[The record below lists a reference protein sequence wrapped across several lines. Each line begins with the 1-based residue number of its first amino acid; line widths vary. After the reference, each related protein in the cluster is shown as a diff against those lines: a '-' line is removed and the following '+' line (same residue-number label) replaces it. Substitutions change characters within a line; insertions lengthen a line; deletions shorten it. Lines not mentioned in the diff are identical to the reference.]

1 MASSRVILRFWVAR
15 RFSAGHG
22 FHFRRCWIT
31 SKADKLSTNSLTIFL
46 PYPGKWQSTLSNMP
60 RSWWLADCNE
70 SAARRVRSSKLKSI
84 LTGYECRTV
93 PEEGL
98 AGKRNGEL
106 LSLAEDA
113 GFDVFL
119 TVDRGIEFQQNL
131 QSRRIA
137 VLL

>member
-1 MASSRVILRFWVAR
+1 MRVLLDECV
-15 RFSAGHG
+15 
-22 FHFRRCWIT
+22 
-31 SKADKLSTNSLTIFL
+31 
-46 PYPGKWQSTLSNMP
+46 P
-60 RSWWLADCNE
+60 R
-70 SAARRVRSSKLKSI
+70 KLKST

-131 QSRRIA
+131 QSQRIA
-137 VLL
+137 VLLVRARSSRLADLLPHVPAVLEKLDSFRPGVVAPVCYS

>member
-1 MASSRVILRFWVAR
+1 MRVLLDECV
-15 RFSAGHG
+15 
-22 FHFRRCWIT
+22 
-31 SKADKLSTNSLTIFL
+31 
-46 PYPGKWQSTLSNMP
+46 P
-60 RSWWLADCNE
+60 R
-70 SAARRVRSSKLKSI
+70 KLKST
-84 LTGYECRTV
+84 LTRYECRTV

-98 AGKRNGEL
+98 AGKKNGEL

-137 VLL
+137 VLLVRARSSRLADLLPHVPAVLEKLDSLRPGEIVRVG

>member
-1 MASSRVILRFWVAR
+1 MRVLLDECV
-15 RFSAGHG
+15 
-22 FHFRRCWIT
+22 
-31 SKADKLSTNSLTIFL
+31 
-46 PYPGKWQSTLSNMP
+46 P
-60 RSWWLADCNE
+60 R
-70 SAARRVRSSKLKSI
+70 KLKST

-131 QSRRIA
+131 QSQRIA
-137 VLL
+137 VLLVRARSSRLADLLPHVPAVLEKLDSLRPGEIVRVG

>member
-1 MASSRVILRFWVAR
+1 MRVLLDECV
-15 RFSAGHG
+15 
-22 FHFRRCWIT
+22 
-31 SKADKLSTNSLTIFL
+31 
-46 PYPGKWQSTLSNMP
+46 P
-60 RSWWLADCNE
+60 R
-70 SAARRVRSSKLKSI
+70 KLKST
-84 LTGYECRTV
+84 LTRYECRTV

-98 AGKRNGEL
+98 AGKKNGEL

-137 VLL
+137 VLLVRARSSRLAHLLPHFPAVLVTLTSLSPPHIVRV